1 MYKKSRLARLKQ
13 RVHGKKQLVRRK
25 MARQLLSGTLSLAQV
40 EERDPEGLS
49 KILRTVAYL
58 NESEGSEI
66 PSAIAPAVSHALAPA
81 TFGASIPQVSRG
93 PKVTTGRQGSS
104 SRVSK
109 AAVANENTEPIAQ
122 EEVQPPAPKRRRAAS
137 AKSETSVAEEM
148 GGATSVTGA
157 PKKTT
162 TTRSA
167 KKPNAGKNTESASV
181 AKEETASPNRR
192 SAKAPQ
198 SKSTTGDVE
207 TPVTPRQSKRQSS
220 KPKADEEN

>member
-81 TFGASIPQVSRG
+81 TFGVSIPVS
-93 PKVTTGRQGSS
+93 VSS
-104 SRVSK
+104 SPESPVSSGEVS
-109 AAVANENTEPIAQ
+109 AVSSR
-122 EEVQPPAPKRRRAAS
+122 EVSDIDISGVQ
-137 AKSETSVAEEM
+137 
-148 GGATSVTGA
+148 
-157 PKKTT
+157 
-162 TTRSA
+162 
-167 KKPNAGKNTESASV
+167 
-181 AKEETASPNRR
+181 
-192 SAKAPQ
+192 
-198 SKSTTGDVE
+198 
-207 TPVTPRQSKRQSS
+207 
-220 KPKADEEN
+220 